1 MPDYDWLVRWD
12 RQMAAIEPDAFA
24 AMRDSLN
31 GADPVTAERLYD
43 YFVAACGQAGL
54 PTQTGRFA
62 ADMQV
67 FLQNDGPVTF
77 WLEV

>member
-1 MPDYDWLVRWD
+1 MLGLALV
-12 RQMAAIEPDAFA
+12 
-24 AMRDSLN
+24 SLTRPA